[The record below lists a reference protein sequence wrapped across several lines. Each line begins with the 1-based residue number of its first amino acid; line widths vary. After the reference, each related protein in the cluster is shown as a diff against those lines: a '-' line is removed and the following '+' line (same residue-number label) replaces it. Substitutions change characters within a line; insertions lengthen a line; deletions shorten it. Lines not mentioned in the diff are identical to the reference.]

1 MPQSN
6 MKRSVVQ
13 ASKGDEGTKEAP
25 SVEPQGL
32 LGNVFQRV
40 MNLISGGGDR
50 EEEECMSDT
59 EAPSIVKNSINA

>member
-13 ASKGDEGTKEAP
+13 ASKGDAGTKEPP

-40 MNLISGGGDR
+40 MSLINGDNNN
-50 EEEECMSDT
+50 EEDECMSDP
-59 EAPSIVKNSINA
+59 EAPTTIVKNPFS